1 MSNQDKDVACVSVR
15 RMCEALGLDPKT
27 QIEKLAAPK
36 RTPWVTVL
44 EQHSFE
50 VGDERTRKESKQ

>member
-15 RMCEALGLDPKT
+15 RMCEALGLDPKS
-27 QIEKLAAPK
+27 QIEKLSDPE

-44 EQHSFE
+44 EQHSLKSARG
-50 VGDERTRKESKQ
+50 VK